1 MVVASKLNQ
10 VFSYESWIHAMSGAA
25 GGCLAMSTFYPL
37 DTVRSRLQLEDPE
50 RSGKARST
58 LKVIKEIV
66 LGEGFLS
73 LYRGLGPVLQSL
85 CISNFVYFYAFHT
98 LKALTAGGKGN
109 AINQNAFKDLL
120 LGSIAGVINVLM
132 TTPFW
137 VVNTRLRMRNVTGIA
152 DEVNKHYK
160 NLPTGLRYVAKTEG
174 MRGLWSGTAP
184 SLILVSNPALQFMM
198 YELLKRNALKLN
210 KGEISSLGFFL
221 IGALAKAFATI
232 LTYPLQLVQTK
243 QRHRTNQTSTN
254 NDASTS
260 QQAKCARRNDTGMLH
275 MVMQIIRNQG
285 IKGLFRGME
294 AKILQTVLTAA
305 LMFMAYEKINNSVG
319 LLFKKTPAKVTK

>member
-1 MVVASKLNQ
+1 MVVASKLSQ
-10 VFSYESWIHAMSGAA
+10 VFSYESWVHAISGAA

-37 DTVRSRLQLEDPE
+37 DTVRSRLQLEEPE
-50 RSGKARST
+50 RNGEARST
-58 LKVIKEIV
+58 MKVIKEIV

-98 LKALTAGGKGN
+98 LKALTADKRN
-109 AINQNAFKDLL
+109 LLNESALKDLL
-120 LGSIAGVINVLM
+120 LGSIAGIINVLT

-137 VVNTRLRMRNVTGIA
+137 VVNTRLRMRNVAGIP

-160 NLPTGLRYVAKTEG
+160 NLSTGLLYIAKTEG
-174 MRGLWSGTAP
+174 VKGLWCGTAP
-184 SLILVSNPALQFMM
+184 SLILVTNPALQFMM
-198 YELLKRNALKLN
+198 YELLKRNALKIS
-210 KGEISSLGFFL
+210 KGEITSFRFFI
-221 IGALAKAFATI
+221 IGAMAKAFATI

-243 QRHRTNQTSTN
+243 QRHRTNQSSIN

-260 QQAKCARRNDTGMLH
+260 KRAKYHRGDTGTLQML
-275 MVMQIIRNQG
+275 MEILRSQG
-285 IKGLFRGME
+285 VKGLFRGME

-305 LMFMAYEKINNSVG
+305 LMFMAYEKINNTVV
-319 LLFKKTPAKVTK
+319 LLLKKSSTKVIE